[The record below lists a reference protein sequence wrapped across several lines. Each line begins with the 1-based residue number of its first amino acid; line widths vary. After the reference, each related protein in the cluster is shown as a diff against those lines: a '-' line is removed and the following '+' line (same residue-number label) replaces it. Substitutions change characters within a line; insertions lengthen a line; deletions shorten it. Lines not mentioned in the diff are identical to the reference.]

1 MNDKKYLDKVLDYI
15 VSRTKI
21 DYDKDEIIFPFT
33 NRATPVSLGPPLP
46 LPSLASRLT
55 TSTSSL
61 SFLRSFPFSLPFVKY
76 CNGQFG
82 LTEDEIEYVYRR
94 YVEIIED
101 IIENGQ

>member
-21 DYDKDEIIFPFT
+21 DYDKDELIFPFT
-33 NRATPVSLGPPLP
+33 TRATPVSLGPPLP
-46 LPSLASRLT
+46 LPSPPPLPRPL
-55 TSTSSL
+55 L

-101 IIENGQ
+101 IIENEE

>member
-33 NRATPVSLGPPLP
+33 TRATPVSLGPPLP
-46 LPSLASRLT
+46 LPSPPPLPRPL
-55 TSTSSL
+55 L

-82 LTEDEIEYVYRR
+82 LIEEEIEYVYYR
-94 YVEIIED
+94 YKKIINNK
-101 IIENGQ
+101 ISNGE

>member
-33 NRATPVSLGPPLP
+33 TRATPVSLGPPLP
-46 LPSLASRLT
+46 LPSPPPLPRPL
-55 TSTSSL
+55 L

-82 LTEDEIEYVYRR
+82 LTEEEIEYVYYR
-94 YVEIIED
+94 YKKIINNK
-101 IIENGQ
+101 ISNGE